1 MKKGSRMRVE
11 GKVAFIT
18 GAGSG
23 LGRASALR
31 FAEEGAKV
39 VLADLDEVAVQAV
52 AAEIMAVGGE
62 AIALEIDVTSFA
74 STESAVAAA
83 ASTYDR
89 IDIAFANAG
98 IGGNGNA
105 HDLEEEQWD
114 RVIDVNLKG
123 VWLTARH
130 VLPIMQAQGS
140 GSFIAQASMGG
151 LIGLN
156 GIFPYTAAKGGVIS
170 MTKQMAIAYGP
181 DGIRVNA
188 ICPGTIP
195 TPLVYTSRE
204 GREGPDAKS
213 NQEID
218 EEVALRFPLRRL
230 GEPNDVANMA
240 VFLGSDESKWVTGG
254 IFPVDGGRSAT

>member
-1 MKKGSRMRVE
+1 MRVE
-11 GKVAFIT
+11 DKVAFIT

-39 VLADLDEVAVQAV
+39 VVADLDETAARQVADEVG
-52 AAEIMAVGGE
+52 AAGGS
-62 AIALEIDVTSFA
+62 ATSVRVDVTSFT

-83 ASTYDR
+83 VETYGR

-98 IGGNGNA
+98 VGGNGNA
-105 HDLEEEQWD
+105 HDLDEEQWD
-114 RVIDVNLKG
+114 RVVGVNLKG

-130 VLPIMQAQGS
+130 VLPIMQVQGS
-140 GSFIAQASMGG
+140 GSLINQASMGG
-151 LIGLN
+151 MVGIN

-181 DGIRVNA
+181 EGIRVNA

-195 TPLVYTSRE
+195 TPLVYGSRE
-204 GREGPDAKS
+204 GRDGVSPRS
-213 NQEID
+213 NEEID
-218 EEVALRFPLRRL
+218 AEVAQRFPLRRL
-230 GEPNDVANMA
+230 GKPNDVANMA
-240 VFLGSDESKWVTGG
+240 VFLGSDEADWVTGG
-254 IFPVDGGRSAT
+254 IFPVDGGRSAA